1 MLNGIIGTQL
11 RATALRALVPMAIA
25 LGAPMGTAFAA
36 DEHFVKDT
44 VAVAGIDVVAYHT
57 MGKPTAGN
65 AQFTAEYQGATW
77 QFASA
82 AHRDLFAANPAK
94 YAPAYGGW
102 CSAGASKGK
111 KVATKPEFW
120 AIVDGQLYLNSSDA
134 AHNKLFLADTAGIIR
149 KGESNWK
156 TIYATQATKL

>member
-1 MLNGIIGTQL
+1 MSASQSNLVRGF
-11 RATALRALVPMAIA
+11 ALAVCVAVL
-25 LGAPMGTAFAA
+25 PMGAAMAA
-36 DEHFVKDT
+36 DEHYIKDGAAIGGYDT
-44 VAVAGIDVVAYHT
+44 VAFHT
-57 MGKPTAGN
+57 DAKPVPGN

-82 AHRDLFAANPAK
+82 AHRDLFVANPAK

-111 KVATKPEFW
+111 KVATKPDRFW
-120 AIVDGQLYLNSSDA
+120 AVVDGQLYLNSSES
-134 AHNKLFLADTAGIIR
+134 AHTTRFLADTRGVIR

-156 TIYATQATKL
+156 VIYATPADKL